1 MKEQKELIKILKEIL
16 EIKKKYKASVEL
28 LNGEIITMYGE
39 EQSKLLSS
47 TLKEVDYYSIKQIK
61 LERRNRKI

>member
-1 MKEQKELIKILKEIL
+1 MQEELIKILKKIL

>member
-28 LNGEIITMYGE
+28 LNGEIITNYGE
-39 EQSKLLSS
+39 IPNEAV
-47 TLKEVDYYSIKQIK
+47 KEALQNINYEDVKQIK
-61 LERRNRKI
+61 LIRR